1 MKRQS
6 VLIYRVNNGYHQDS
20 WKALGRLY
28 ALRFAHNLE
37 AAISDLTSER
47 VACIVTECPGVGKPA
62 IDELLYF
69 RSCFQTVPLLI
80 YGTPD
85 TAAIFPTELAG
96 GSIRLILHD
105 NLNRL
110 VKEIPSLVQNYSF
123 VPDLSRFGI
132 ALEQCPPRIKK
143 ALSMI
148 QGGFLNKNLNVA
160 KIALQLNVHRCHF
173 EREFHYYCW
182 ISPKQLIIGLK
193 LLFACF
199 LMKNDGMKL
208 LHIAPLAAFPDY
220 YEFCKL
226 FSNHLGMTPKA
237 FRQTCE
243 AESFSRHFSAT
254 KPQ

>member
-28 ALRFAHNLE
+28 ALRFARNLD
-37 AAISDLTSER
+37 AAISYLR
-47 VACIVTECPGVGKPA
+47 NQHIKCIFTEFPMVSHPQV
-62 IDELLYF
+62 DEIFYF
-69 RSCFQTVPLLI
+69 RSCFQTIPILI
-80 YGTPD
+80 YGIPGVPTIFQEDP
-85 TAAIFPTELAG
+85 AAHHVRFISHENFN
-96 GSIRLILHD
+96 RLIE
-105 NLNRL
+105 
-110 VKEIPSLVQNYSF
+110 EISALIQHYSF

-132 ALEQCPPRIKK
+132 APEQCPPRIKK
-143 ALSMI
+143 ALGMI
-148 QGGFLNKNLNVA
+148 QRDFLNKNLNIA
-160 KIALQLNVHRCHF
+160 NIALQLNIHRCHF
-173 EREFHYYCW
+173 EREFHYYCR

-199 LMKNDGMKL
+199 LMKNEGMKL
-208 LHIAPLAAFPDY
+208 LHIAPFAGFPDY